1 MVTSELVDKL
11 ASFLLFI
18 SQKWHVRHCFA
29 KVLKFVPLNT
39 VFCHV
44 FVLID
49 ERFITCNRF

>member
-29 KVLKFVPLNT
+29 KVRKFVPLNT